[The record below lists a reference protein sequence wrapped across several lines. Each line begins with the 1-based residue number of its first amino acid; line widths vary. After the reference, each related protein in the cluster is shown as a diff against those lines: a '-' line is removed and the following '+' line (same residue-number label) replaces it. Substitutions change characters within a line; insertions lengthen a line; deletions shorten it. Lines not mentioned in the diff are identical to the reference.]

1 MSKIPNKN
9 NLWHPLNAISEI
21 ERLDK
26 EGKMKRGKIFELID
40 GLSEVNKN
48 LLYSTLSGMFA
59 YLKSVF
65 RFQYVLGS
73 VRFTFYQKEEH
84 SKNMILDSQAL
95 QHL

>member
-9 NLWHPLNAISEI
+9 NIWHPLNAISEI

-48 LLYSTLSGMFA
+48 LLYATLSGMFA
-59 YLKSVF
+59 YLKSVL
-65 RFQYVLGS
+65 RF
-73 VRFTFYQKEEH
+73 
-84 SKNMILDSQAL
+84 
-95 QHL
+95 